1 MLTPEYLSNVPDRM
15 SEIYA
20 KVEEDIIAY
29 MAERIAAAN
38 YANASVLNQV
48 ERLEEMGMVRDEIW
62 RRLALAL
69 DKSEAELQHIML
81 EAGIVSLESEDEV
94 YRRAGLDPAPLR
106 ASESLQTVLETGY
119 ERTFGE
125 FKNITATTAN
135 TATGQFERVLDQAY
149 TEVASGIFSSQ
160 EAVKKAIERLS
171 KQGVQSIVYPSG
183 HTDSLD
189 VAIRRAV
196 RTGVNQACG
205 DLQMKRA
212 EEMECDLVQ
221 VTAHQGARPDHA
233 VWQGKIFSISGKH
246 KKYPKL
252 VDATGYGT
260 GPGLKGWGCR
270 HDFSG
275 YIEGTPPMYSA
286 KELKEIND
294 AKVTYNGKEIPLY
307 EATQIQRKNE
317 RQIRRWKREAAAL
330 KAAGQPNSKA
340 LAKVRQWTEAQE
352 DFLEQTGL
360 KRRYDLEKDMIK
372 TTLSKGLGSGKKGVI
387 TPEAT
392 PKFIEQIDVSDSK
405 LVESK
410 IREYESSIRD
420 AKEEHIYTI
429 LPNGKVYHF
438 VGEKNGVNPG
448 KLGSALKGSIMTHN
462 HPADSNNEY
471 SFSNE
476 DFDLMKECHL
486 KRLRGVD
493 ELFDYELSTEYDEVD
508 SEVASVFEIGEYDGR
523 HEFVKIEAKKCGYG
537 YRRVK
542 KRE

>member
-29 MAERIAAAN
+29 MAERIAAAD

-48 ERLEEMGMVRDEIW
+48 ERLEEMGVVRDEIW
-62 RRLALAL
+62 RRLAVAL
-69 DKSEAELQHIML
+69 DKSEVELQQIML
-81 EAGIVSLESEDEV
+81 EAGIVTLESEDEV
-94 YRRAGLDPAPLR
+94 YRRAGLNPAPLR
-106 ASESLQTVLETGY
+106 ASEPLQTVLETGY

-171 KQGVQSIVYPSG
+171 KQGIQSIVYPSG

-212 EEMECDLVQ
+212 EEMDCDLVQ

-233 VWQGKIFSISGKH
+233 VWQGKIFSISGNH

-252 VDATGYGT
+252 ADATGYGT

-275 YIEGTPPMYSA
+275 YIEGTPPVYSA
-286 KELKEIND
+286 KELEEINN
-294 AKVTYNGKEIPLY
+294 AKVTYRGKEIPLY

-317 RQIRRWKREAAAL
+317 RNIRRWKREASAL

-340 LAKVRQWTEAQE
+340 LAKVRKWTEAQE

-372 TTLSKGLGSGKKGVI
+372 ATLSKGLGSGKKGVI
-387 TPEAT
+387 TPETT
-392 PKFIEQIDVSDSK
+392 PKFVEQIDVSDLK

-410 IREYESSIRD
+410 IREYELSIRD

-429 LPNGKVYHF
+429 LSNGKVYHF
-438 VGEKNGVNPG
+438 VGGKNGVNPN
-448 KLGSALKGSIMTHN
+448 KLGSALKGSVMTHN
-462 HPADSNNEY
+462 HPLDSDNEY
-471 SFSNE
+471 TFSPQDIELFLKNE
-476 DFDLMKECHL
+476 L
-486 KRLRGVD
+486 KRLRGID
-493 ELFDYELSTEYDEVD
+493 EKFVYEFSTEDTYVD
-508 SEVASVFEIGEYDGR
+508 PPAESVLSLSEFDGV
-523 HEFVKIEAKKCGYG
+523 HEQVKIKALNLGIG
-537 YRRVK
+537 YRRK
-542 KRE
+542 EHD

>member
-62 RRLALAL
+62 RRLALTL

-171 KQGVQSIVYPSG
+171 KQGLQSIVYPSG

-233 VWQGKIFSISGKH
+233 VWQGKIFSISGNH

-252 VDATGYGT
+252 ADATGYGT
-260 GPGLKGWGCR
+260 GAGLKGWNCR
-270 HDFSG
+270 HDFSA
-275 YIEGTPPMYSA
+275 YIDGTPPRYSKA
-286 KELKEIND
+286 ELKEINSET
-294 AKVTYNGKEIPLY
+294 VTYRGKEISVY
-307 EATQIQRKNE
+307 EASQIQRKNE
-317 RQIRRWKREAAAL
+317 RMIRRWRREASGL

-360 KRRYDLEKDMIK
+360 KKRYDLEKDMIK
-372 TTLSKGLGSGKKGVI
+372 TT
-387 TPEAT
+387 
-392 PKFIEQIDVSDSK
+392 
-405 LVESK
+405 
-410 IREYESSIRD
+410 
-420 AKEEHIYTI
+420 
-429 LPNGKVYHF
+429 
-438 VGEKNGVNPG
+438 
-448 KLGSALKGSIMTHN
+448 
-462 HPADSNNEY
+462 
-471 SFSNE
+471 
-476 DFDLMKECHL
+476 
-486 KRLRGVD
+486 
-493 ELFDYELSTEYDEVD
+493 
-508 SEVASVFEIGEYDGR
+508 
-523 HEFVKIEAKKCGYG
+523 
-537 YRRVK
+537 
-542 KRE
+542 